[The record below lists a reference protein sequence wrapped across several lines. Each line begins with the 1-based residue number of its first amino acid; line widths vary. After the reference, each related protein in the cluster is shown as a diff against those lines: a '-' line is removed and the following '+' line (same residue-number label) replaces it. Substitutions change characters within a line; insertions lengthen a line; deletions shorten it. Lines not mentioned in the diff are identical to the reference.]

1 MGLMWATSYP
11 LGRYLAD
18 YEAPQVIVVVRA
30 FIAFLFLLTIAISR
44 NQARIELTPRVFS
57 QLIVLGIS
65 GLCLH
70 NFLMFEALEHSQ
82 ANTGAVING
91 AIPIVVMILD
101 YLIFRRTIG
110 HWSIVGVAISFIGA
124 AVVVSHGDLGSIASG
139 RIGYGEFLFLIAIS
153 GWAVY
158 TIAARPL
165 LEHYP
170 ASTITAYACL
180 AGTVLMVPWMLAN
193 LEATL
198 VLLSDPMIVL
208 LLAVQGLLTIG
219 IGFLWYYEGVQQ
231 LGPMNASVYINLV
244 PIFGVILAATMI
256 GEVPDAPLLI
266 GGSLVVGGLL
276 LVNRAER
283 RRAR

>member
-1 MGLMWATSYP
+1 
-11 LGRYLAD
+11 
-18 YEAPQVIVVVRA
+18 
-30 FIAFLFLLTIAISR
+30 
-44 NQARIELTPRVFS
+44 
-57 QLIVLGIS
+57 
-65 GLCLH
+65 
-70 NFLMFEALEHSQ
+70 
-82 ANTGAVING
+82 
-91 AIPIVVMILD
+91 
-101 YLIFRRTIG
+101 
-110 HWSIVGVAISFIGA
+110 
-124 AVVVSHGDLGSIASG
+124 
-139 RIGYGEFLFLIAIS
+139 
-153 GWAVY
+153 
-158 TIAARPL
+158 
-165 LEHYP
+165 
-170 ASTITAYACL
+170 
-180 AGTVLMVPWMLAN
+180 MVPWMLAN